1 MSRAGNAGIV
11 ATDDLFTGQRHLLI
25 GKMQQAWH
33 ELAQVLFDTR
43 LVLRGRWNDL
53 GFTNHAITI
62 YLVPMIENPS
72 RRFRTSHTGT
82 RSNSDRQR
90 RQGWRFV
97 AFDEPQRFF

>member
-1 MSRAGNAGIV
+1 MNEDCLSSRSPFPFDLQIQKMSRAGNAGIV
-11 ATDDLFTGQRHLLI
+11 ATDDPFTGQRHLLI

-72 RRFRTSHTGT
+72 RRFRTSH
-82 RSNSDRQR
+82 
-90 RQGWRFV
+90 
-97 AFDEPQRFF
+97 